1 MIVSLRPLSMVLVP
15 PSVVSTERRTP
26 VVTERTSTKDPIS
39 FKRSNCLVIRQSR
52 HHQSRHYSNQDQIL
66 FFTREK
72 TNRKRPPDANLE
84 SSLSSSTDLDSKEH
98 SSQENLTPC
107 SLSTAGE
114 IREAHPDNGK

>member
-1 MIVSLRPLSMVLVP
+1 MVLVP
-15 PSVVSTERRTP
+15 PSVVSTERRTLSLQRERLP
-26 VVTERTSTKDPIS
+26 RTQSHSRGAIVWLYDNVVTSPVTTATNTKYFS
-39 FKRSNCLVIRQSR
+39 
-52 HHQSRHYSNQDQIL
+52 
-66 FFTREK
+66 FTREK

-98 SSQENLTPC
+98 SSQEKLTPC